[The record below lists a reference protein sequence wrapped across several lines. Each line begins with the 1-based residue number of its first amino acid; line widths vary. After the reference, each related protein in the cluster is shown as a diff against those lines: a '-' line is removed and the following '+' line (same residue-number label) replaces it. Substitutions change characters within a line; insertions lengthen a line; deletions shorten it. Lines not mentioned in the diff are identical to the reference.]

1 MSTCTAF
8 NFFYI
13 YLLLQA
19 LVEVIEGTALAL
31 GPAIGA
37 AIFQVY
43 IFIHALTRYN
53 VL

>member
-8 NFFYI
+8 NLFYF

-37 AIFQVY
+37 AIFQVC
-43 IFIHALTRYN
+43 ILFML
-53 VL
+53 